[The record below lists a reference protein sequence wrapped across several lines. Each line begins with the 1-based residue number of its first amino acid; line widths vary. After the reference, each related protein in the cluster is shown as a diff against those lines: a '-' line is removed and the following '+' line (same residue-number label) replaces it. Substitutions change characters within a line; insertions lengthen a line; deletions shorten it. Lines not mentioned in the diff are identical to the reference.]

1 MSIENNSEKVQVNPE
16 EMELVARLRN
26 SLQDTSLLLKQQKEE
41 NENMKE
47 DLAKY
52 QTAMSSATETIN
64 LKDGKISGLEL
75 ELNSAISEKEEL
87 SKQVSEL
94 EYDST
99 KIKEELEKEIVSDAI
114 ISAVSTKE
122 EIISN
127 AKSEAESIVKT
138 ATSESDT
145 IISKATSEASRTYLE
160 SIEKATAD
168 SEKIVSDA
176 TAKAEKILLEANLKL
191 EVINAEIKEANTLR
205 EVSVEKLN
213 DIALYVNSFF
223 EKTKTTTATKP
234 QAEKTVEKPFVEQK
248 AKPQPAKDEPKK
260 VHNIK
265 DETVEVVEVEDLAA
279 THQGSVIKSLLSEST
294 RQIPG
299 KSEFSEL
306 EKLIKST
313 NNGGI

>member
-1 MSIENNSEKVQVNPE
+1 MRGHRMSIENNSEKVQVNPE
-16 EMELVARLRN
+16 ELELVARLRN

-64 LKDGKISGLEL
+64 LKDGQISGLEL

-114 ISAVSTKE
+114 ISAVST
-122 EIISN
+122 
-127 AKSEAESIVKT
+127 
-138 ATSESDT
+138 
-145 IISKATSEASRTYLE
+145 
-160 SIEKATAD
+160 
-168 SEKIVSDA
+168 
-176 TAKAEKILLEANLKL
+176 AKAEKILLEANLKL

-213 DIALYVNSFF
+213 DIALSVNSFF
-223 EKTKTTTATKP
+223 EKTKTTTAT
-234 QAEKTVEKPFVEQK
+234 
-248 AKPQPAKDEPKK
+248 KPQPAKDEPKK

-279 THQGSVIKSLLSEST
+279 THQDSVIIKSLLSEST
-294 RQIPG
+294 RQNPG

-306 EKLIKST
+306 EKLINSQ
-313 NNGGI
+313 NNRGI

>member
-16 EMELVARLRN
+16 EMELVTRLRN

-64 LKDGKISGLEL
+64 LKEGQISGLEL

-127 AKSEAESIVKT
+127 AKSEAESIVKN

-168 SEKIVSDA
+168 SEKMVSDA

-191 EVINAEIKEANTLR
+191 EVINTEIKEANTLR
-205 EVSVEKLN
+205 EVSVEKIN
-213 DIALYVNSFF
+213 DIALSVNSFF

-248 AKPQPAKDEPKK
+248 AKPQQPAKYEPKK

-265 DETVEVVEVEDLAA
+265 DETLEVVVEDLAA
-279 THQGSVIKSLLSEST
+279 THQDSVIKSLLSEST
-294 RQIPG
+294 SQNPG
-299 KSEFSEL
+299 KSEFGEL
-306 EKLIKST
+306 EKLINSLK
-313 NNGGI
+313 NGGL